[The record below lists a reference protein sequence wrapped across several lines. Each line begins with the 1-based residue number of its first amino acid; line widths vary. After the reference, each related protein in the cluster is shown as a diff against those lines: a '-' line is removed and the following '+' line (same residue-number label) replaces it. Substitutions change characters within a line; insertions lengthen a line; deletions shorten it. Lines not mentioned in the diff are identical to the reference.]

1 MGVGITTIDLSRVGP
16 SSPNLSNGSSQGIP
30 SLVRFVGAEGLSLE
44 AADKEAIGSN
54 TPVRS
59 PQAQDAVAF
68 VSTSVL

>member
-1 MGVGITTIDLSRVGP
+1 MNLATPPDDTSRRLSIRH
-16 SSPNLSNGSSQGIP
+16 QQ
-30 SLVRFVGAEGLSLE
+30 EGLSLE
-44 AADKEAIGSN
+44 AADKEAIGST